1 MIAKFLMT
9 GVAGILDLLDR
20 RLQGTGLVRLDLT
33 GQPQLPG
40 RCFQRARQLLEMRLL
55 LPDRL
60 PGAGM
65 LRFLDLREVFPRLVG
80 QAVEL
85 VRTLDETRPVKRNAA
100 AQHAAQVF
108 AGLEH
113 LLENGLALAQRRI
126 RVDAAARAEGQAGQQ
141 YNRKSFK
148 SHGGFRSRETAA
160 SILA

>member
-9 GVAGILDLLDR
+9 GIAGILDLLDR

-33 GQPQLPG
+33 GNPQLPG
-40 RCFQRARQLLEMRLL
+40 RRFQRASQLLEMRLL
-55 LPDRL
+55 LPDRV

-65 LRFLDLREVFPRLVG
+65 LRFLDLREVFPRFAG

-85 VRTLDETRPVKRNAA
+85 VRAFDETWPVKRNAA
-100 AQHAAQVF
+100 AQHATQVF

-126 RVDAAARAEGQAGQQ
+126 RVDATACTEGQAGQQ
-141 YNRKSFK
+141 YNGKSFK